1 MPKIYGLVWSPIDRF
16 VLLCSVSDWSRG
28 KHLLFQSALCR
39 GWLKMPIK
47 HNIDNLDILGD
58 PEVTAN
64 IYCKSR
70 NLPNTDT
77 PICSTDLR

>member
-1 MPKIYGLVWSPIDRF
+1 MFIMPKIYGLVWSPIDRF
-16 VLLCSVSDWSRG
+16 VLLCSVSGWSWW

-47 HNIDNLDILGD
+47 HNMDISDILDD

-70 NLPNTDT
+70 ILPEYGNA
-77 PICSTDLR
+77 